1 MKRNPFRVFLF
12 ALFVALVTTG
22 AGCQSGSLNTH
33 QQVGVTCE
41 TAASALDTLTAGKLA
56 GKITSDQL
64 NDAIRIY
71 EGAVVPFCVPVAA
84 NLTEVQRVAL
94 AAAIVQLNARA
105 GALR

>member
-1 MKRNPFRVFLF
+1 MKRMHVFL
-12 ALFVALVTTG
+12 LVLLTAFFIMG

-33 QQVGVTCE
+33 QQIGVTCE

-56 GKITSDQL
+56 GKVTSDQL

-71 EGAVVPFCVPVAA
+71 EGAVVPFCVPVAE
-84 NLTEVQRVAL
+84 NMTEVQRAAL

-105 GALR
+105 GALQ